1 MEIKY
6 LRRRFLFSSFLK
18 GLACFFFILGG
29 LLLLGSVGAYEN
41 DAISL
46 LQWGVQSIISVL
58 VSLLALPIYILK
70 NNFDWKYPY
79 TRIVIKEPKGEKIIC
94 YKN

>member
-18 GLACFFFILGG
+18 GLACFVFILGG
-29 LLLLGSVGAYEN
+29 LLILGTVGAFEN
-41 DAISL
+41 NAIGFWQWLVQTAISA
-46 LQWGVQSIISVL
+46 L

-70 NNFDWKYPY
+70 DNFDRKYPY

-94 YKN
+94 YRN

>member
-18 GLACFFFILGG
+18 GLACFLFMLGG

-41 DAISL
+41 EAITT
-46 LQWGVQSIISVL
+46 LQWVVQSILSVL
-58 VSLLALPIYILK
+58 VSLLSLPVYIFK
-70 NNFDWKYPY
+70 TKFDARYPY
-79 TRIVIKEPKGEKIIC
+79 TRIITKEYKGEK
-94 YKN
+94 

>member
-29 LLLLGSVGAYEN
+29 LLILGSVGAYEN
-41 DAISL
+41 DAITT
-46 LQWGVQSIISVL
+46 LQWVVQSILSVL
-58 VSLLALPIYILK
+58 VSLLSLPVYILK
-70 NNFDWKYPY
+70 IKFDEKYPY
-79 TRIVIKEPKGEKIIC
+79 IRIITKEYKGEK
-94 YKN
+94 